1 MPFDPITG
9 KWIPADPMGAAAGW
23 DWGDLPPGSVGGEIY
38 PSLLAERTMEEVAS
52 QFAADLPT
60 DPRWRRGFR
69 SMMPRLAGQYLLS
82 SPYMQP
88 MGAEGSPYGAS
99 FAQYLSDIGGT
110 PSYRAD
116 PTVLR
121 QRAQTA
127 GAAAMAGSLGAGQ
140 IAGDPIST
148 LYAGIFGRDNPD
160 YYQNQI
166 LAAQALARQRPQAM
180 GGGVYRGMLGQA
192 MDRAVRAI
200 AAGRL
205 ATGAPK
211 TSFLDWYSGIPQ
223 IAAT

>member
-99 FAQYLSDIGGT
+99 FAQYLSDIG
-110 PSYRAD
+110 
-116 PTVLR
+116 VILR
-121 QRAQTA
+121 YSGKGRRR
-127 GAAAMAGSLGAGQ
+127 LGRRLWQ
-140 IAGDPIST
+140 D
-148 LYAGIFGRDNPD
+148 
-160 YYQNQI
+160 
-166 LAAQALARQRPQAM
+166 
-180 GGGVYRGMLGQA
+180 
-192 MDRAVRAI
+192 
-200 AAGRL
+200 RL
-205 ATGAPK
+205 AQDRLREILSAHCMRAYLAVT
-211 TSFLDWYSGIPQ
+211 IPIIIRTRYWRLRHWHGSVLKRWVVGYIEECWDKQ
-223 IAAT
+223 WIVPCGL